1 MGLSQKWCLTQG
13 CGAREALGPRWTEQ
27 MAQQVAGWQQGR
39 GGFAGPSVE
48 PYSAYGSDRRAGQSS
63 YLCLDEFLQ
72 GE

>member
-48 PYSAYGSDRRAGQSS
+48 PYSVLRV
-63 YLCLDEFLQ
+63 
-72 GE
+72 